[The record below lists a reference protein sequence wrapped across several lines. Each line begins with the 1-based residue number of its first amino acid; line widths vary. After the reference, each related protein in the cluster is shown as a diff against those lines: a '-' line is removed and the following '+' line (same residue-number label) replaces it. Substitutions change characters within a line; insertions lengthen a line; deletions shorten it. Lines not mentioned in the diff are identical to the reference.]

1 MNNLRNIKY
10 IDVNLDH
17 SVFVVKIKQDSHKL
31 MGQAK
36 YNWQT
41 THSLLFLAFITNKC
55 VRWVLQA
62 LYRF

>member
-1 MNNLRNIKY
+1 
-10 IDVNLDH
+10 
-17 SVFVVKIKQDSHKL
+17 VKIKQDSHNL

-55 VRWVLQA
+55 VRWVP
-62 LYRF
+62 